1 MAIIVILGPDGT
13 GKTTVAGM
21 LVKKFKIN
29 KISARHYPQ
38 RFGILPR
45 LFFLKKIFFKIFKKN
60 GISKRNNSY
69 KEGFDLSQNHPFLS
83 LVYISW
89 YAMDYFLGGIIIK
102 FKNFFSRKIF
112 VAVFAR
118 YFYDYYYQSNNR
130 RLPVFVKKIIGIIVP
145 EPYFIFFI
153 DRDAKSIFEDKP
165 ELPIEEIKFQ
175 QNYIIKFLGSKKNFK
190 IIDGKLGPVDT
201 VNKIFEIVMS
211 SRKI

>member
-1 MAIIVILGPDGT
+1 MSIIVILGPDGT
-13 GKTTVAGM
+13 GKTTVADM
-21 LVKKFKIN
+21 LVKKFKKN

-45 LFFLKKIFFKIFKKN
+45 LFFFKKIFLMIFRKN
-60 GISKRNNSY
+60 GFPKKNNSY
-69 KEGFDLSQNHPFLS
+69 KEIFDLSQNHPLLS

-89 YAMDYFLGGIIIK
+89 YGVDYFLGGIIIK
-102 FKNFFSRKIF
+102 LKNFFSKRIY

-145 EPYFIFFI
+145 EPSFIFFI
-153 DRDAKSIFEDKP
+153 NRDAKSIFEDKP

-175 QNYIIKFLGSKKNFK
+175 QNYIIEFLGSKKNFK
-190 IIDGKLGPVDT
+190 IIDGELGPVDT
-201 VNKIFEIVMS
+201 VNNIFEIITN